1 MPYYAFIV
9 GVNQDWPEQ
18 RCSHGDIGL
27 ARCLRGQHVQLPRD
41 HLVEVYD
48 ERATRSNILRSL
60 DRLLDLRRRNNKR
73 LSQRTIARKKEDLD
87 DTLLFYYGGHGKH
100 REFCTGNQSVKNGE
114 LHTEPWLKHSDI
126 IELLE
131 RKFKGGT
138 VWCIIDCCHSGGFG
152 QAVVQKYRDATYL
165 NVNYGCIMSVPPTDE
180 AGLEWTMTECLIRAF
195 TGDLKC
201 SVGDSNLNYLSTKNG
216 IHPIL
221 NAVALA
227 PNVDA
232 TKDNI
237 IYTQP
242 SWEQVIEYLADE
254 MARIK
259 GNRLTT
265 LFLGKGMEDGKVLK
279 RPCIYRETT
288 SDIPCSSI
296 GISRDETWMEPFLRR
311 CHTVNDGVFVKY
323 VGNSVS
329 DRNDDNTSVLR
340 IGWFPGRV
348 ISITEPN
355 QCSVNEEN
363 HNVNHIT
370 TCIELYD
377 SIFQSRWTIT
387 LCMNSFS
394 SGSGAI
400 LGGHPFGF
408 GFNPLKCA
416 TAITRMAEKLA
427 YYDVSFPSGRSVTA
441 LWEDGKFYSATTL
454 YYQEVNWEEIDD
466 DLAIGPCVPL
476 RWDDDNSVS
485 FVPTVAC
492 IEKCS
497 SKDEIS
503 LSNTSEFESTPT
515 EVMMASFE
523 RAGKTLN
530 GNSPICERSGVE
542 DNATSWEAYDA
553 EDCNWTSVTLMNT
566 VAVSD
571 LPLKVLAYHMCYLES
586 GAFSVI
592 HWDSDSSLSVV
603 PNTYLRRRLL
613 IDEEIDDDNSED
625 SSSCADEVETS
636 GLEDVKT
643 YIAEN
648 CSIPKGKN
656 ESHRIIMQCS
666 VAVVIFALGALVGFK
681 SKR

>member
-27 ARCLRGQHVQLPRD
+27 ARCLLGQHVQLPRE

-48 ERATRSNILRSL
+48 EMATRSNILRSL
-60 DRLLDLRRRNNKR
+60 DRLLDLRRRNKKR
-73 LSQRTIARKKEDLD
+73 LSRRTIARKKEDLE

-100 REFCTGNQSVKNGE
+100 REFCTVNQSVKNGE

-131 RKFKGGT
+131 RRFKGGT

-152 QAVVQKYRDATYL
+152 QAVVQKYRDATSL
-165 NVNYGCIMSVPPTDE
+165 NVNYGCIMSVPPADE

-195 TGDLKC
+195 TGDLRC
-201 SVGDSNLNYLSTKNG
+201 SKGDSNLYYLSTKNG
-216 IHPIL
+216 IHPIK
-221 NAVALA
+221 NTMA
-227 PNVDA
+227 PNFDA

-237 IYTQP
+237 FYTQP
-242 SWEQVIEYLADE
+242 SWEQVIEYLSDE

-265 LFLGKGMEDGKVLK
+265 LFLGEGMEDGNLLK
-279 RPCIYRETT
+279 RPCIFRENT

-311 CHTVNDGVFVKY
+311 CHTVSDGVFVKY

-340 IGWFPGRV
+340 IGWFPGRI

-355 QCSVNEEN
+355 HSSVNEDN
-363 HNVNHIT
+363 RNVNHVT
-370 TCIELYD
+370 ACIELYD
-377 SIFQSRWTIT
+377 SIFQSQWTIT
-387 LCMNSFS
+387 LPLYMNSFP

-400 LGGHPFGF
+400 IGGHPFGF
-408 GFNPLKCA
+408 GFSPLKCA
-416 TAITRMAEKLA
+416 TAITRLAEKLA
-427 YYDVSFPSGRSVTA
+427 YYDTTFPSGISVTA
-441 LWEDGKFYSATTL
+441 LWEDGKFYTATTL
-454 YYQEVNWEEIDD
+454 CYQEVNWEGIDFD
-466 DLAIGPCVPL
+466 ISIGPCVPL

-492 IEKCS
+492 IIKGS
-497 SKDEIS
+497 SKDKIS
-503 LSNTSEFESTPT
+503 SSNTSKFESTPT

-523 RAGKTLN
+523 RAEKTLN
-530 GNSPICERSGVE
+530 GNCPICERAGVE

-553 EDCNWTSVTLMNT
+553 EDCEWTPVTLMNT
-566 VAVSD
+566 VTFSD
-571 LPLKVLAYHMCYLES
+571 LPLMVLAYHMCYLES

-592 HWDSDSSLSVV
+592 HWESDSSLSVV
-603 PNTYLRRRLL
+603 PNTYLRRRFFN
-613 IDEEIDDDNSED
+613 DEDSDDDNSED

-636 GLEDVKT
+636 DHEDVEK
-643 YIAEN
+643 YIAGN
-648 CSIPKGKN
+648 CSIPKGQN
-656 ESHRIIMQCS
+656 ESHRFIMKCS
-666 VAVVIFALGALVGFK
+666 VAVVIFGLGALVGFK